1 MVSLSRVFRSRS
13 KKTEEELEV
22 LQRLL
27 FGRPEEDSE
36 ACGETTFNSTGVEAR
51 FSSCSCFARAASTRV
66 MSWFEQQ
73 ESAGEDGRE
82 VARGAGAFFMGLVHI
97 IAGPDGETGKV

>member
-1 MVSLSRVFRSRS
+1 
-13 KKTEEELEV
+13 
-22 LQRLL
+22 
-27 FGRPEEDSE
+27 
-36 ACGETTFNSTGVEAR
+36 
-51 FSSCSCFARAASTRV
+51 